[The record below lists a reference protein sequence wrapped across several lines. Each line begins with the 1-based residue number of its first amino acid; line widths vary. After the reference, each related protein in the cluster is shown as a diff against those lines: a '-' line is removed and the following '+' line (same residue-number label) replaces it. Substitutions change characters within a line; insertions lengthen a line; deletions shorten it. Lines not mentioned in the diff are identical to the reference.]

1 MKVSWLLD
9 EVRDYFFI
17 TLGVM
22 MYSIGFCVF
31 MLPYEFTP
39 GGMTGVSAII
49 FYATGFPTQY
59 SYFIINCILLILGL
73 RILGVKYFTKTI
85 FATLMVTFFI
95 GLVQELIRQPDGSLP
110 QVCGDQRFMAAV
122 IGACIEGVALAFVF
136 VNNGS
141 TGGTDIIAGIVNK
154 YKNFSMAGVLMFLDF
169 VIVSSSF
176 LIFHDWSKVV
186 MGYCILIISMLTLDY
201 AMTSATQNVQFTII
215 SEKFNEIGKTINEEL
230 GRGCT
235 VLYGEGFYSKADRRV
250 LIVMANRR
258 ESTQIFR
265 LIKHIDPKAFVSQT
279 KVVGVYGEGFS
290 SIKT

>member
-1 MKVSWLLD
+1 MKISWLLD
-9 EVRDYFFI
+9 EIRDYFFI
-17 TLGVM
+17 TLGVFI
-22 MYSIGFCVF
+22 YSIGFCVF

-49 FYATGFPTQY
+49 FYATGFPAQY
-59 SYFIINCILLILGL
+59 SYFIINFILLLLGL
-73 RILGVKYFTKTI
+73 RILGFKYFTKTI
-85 FATLMVTFFI
+85 FATLMITLFL
-95 GLVQELIRQPDGSLP
+95 GLIQEVIRQPDGSLP

-122 IGACIEGVALAFVF
+122 IGACIEGFALAIVF

-186 MGYCILIISMLTLDY
+186 MGYCILVISMLMLDY
-201 AMTSATQNVQFTII
+201 AMTAATQNVQFTII
-215 SEKFNEIGKTINEEL
+215 SDRYDEIGKTINEEL

-250 LIVMANRR
+250 LIVMARRR
-258 ESTQIFR
+258 ESPQIFR